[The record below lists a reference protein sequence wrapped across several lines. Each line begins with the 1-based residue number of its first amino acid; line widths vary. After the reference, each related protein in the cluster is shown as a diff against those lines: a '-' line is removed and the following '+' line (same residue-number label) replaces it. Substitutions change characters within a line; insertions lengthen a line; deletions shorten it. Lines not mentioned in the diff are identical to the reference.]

1 MNDVLLE
8 VKDLKVY
15 YPVKTKSIIPR
26 KAWVKAVDGVSFQV
40 RRQEA
45 FGIVGES
52 GCGKSTTGHAIVGL
66 LKATS
71 GDILYEGES
80 LVQGKNA
87 LSRERAKKLQII
99 FQDPYSSLDS
109 RFTVGRCI
117 REPLDVHQ
125 IGTRAERE
133 ARVEELMQEVGLNHE
148 QITRYPHE
156 FSGGQRQRIGI
167 ARALALNPGLIICDE
182 PVSALDVSIQA
193 QIINLLKQL
202 QKDFGFTYLFI
213 SHDLSVVEHISDTVG
228 VMYLGSMV
236 EYADTDKIFS
246 KPLHPYTEALFS
258 AIPVPDP
265 DVKMQRIILQGSL
278 PSPANPPAGCKFHT
292 RCHKCMEVC
301 KYAVP
306 EWTQV
311 EPEHWC
317 ACHLYN
323 DAERA
328 GRAEAA
334 MAQAKSGAKPKVE
347 KDEEK
352 KAV

>member
-8 VKDLKVY
+8 VRDLKVY

-40 RRQEA
+40 RRKEA

-125 IGTRAERE
+125 IGTRAERD

-193 QIINLLKQL
+193 QILNLMQELKEKHGL
-202 QKDFGFTYLFI
+202 TYIFI
-213 SHDLSVVEHISDTVG
+213 SHNLSVVHHLCDRIA
-228 VMYLGSMV
+228 VMYLGNVV
-236 EYADTDKIFS
+236 EIADKKQLFDD
-246 KPLHPYTEALFS
+246 PRHPYTQALLD

-265 DVKMQRIILQGSL
+265 ERTTMSGELEGDV
-278 PSPANPPAGCKFHT
+278 PSPLNPPSGCCFHT
-292 RCHKCMEVC
+292 RC
-301 KYAVP
+301 KYATERCAKEKPAPV
-306 EWTQV
+306 EV
-311 EPEHWC
+311 EPGHQV
-317 ACHLYN
+317 ACHLC
-323 DAERA
+323 
-328 GRAEAA
+328 GS
-334 MAQAKSGAKPKVE
+334 K
-347 KDEEK
+347 
-352 KAV
+352 